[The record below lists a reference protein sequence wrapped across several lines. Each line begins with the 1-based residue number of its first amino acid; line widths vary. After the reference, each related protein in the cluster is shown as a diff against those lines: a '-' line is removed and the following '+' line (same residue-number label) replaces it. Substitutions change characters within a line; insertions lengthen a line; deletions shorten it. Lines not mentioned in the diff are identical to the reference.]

1 MLKLVP
7 AFIVRNAIMFLLAGA
22 GRILCKL
29 VPPLPPLRS
38 HIRAS
43 ECLQVIV
50 CAAQLNSG
58 IQVARAFL

>member
-29 VPPLPPLRS
+29 VPPLPPLR
-38 HIRAS
+38 AS